1 MSEVVVRRKNLRIV
15 FGVIIVVT
23 AMVYFGISGFQE
35 GKAYYKTIEELDAM
49 GADAYGKRIKVAGIV
64 TDGTV
69 VRRSDGLHFRLEQNE
84 LNLACVYTG
93 SSPVPDTFKG
103 GVEAVCEGRYRDD
116 GTFETEKIQA
126 KCASKY
132 QSEYGT
138 AAAKGR

>member
-1 MSEVVVRRKNLRIV
+1 MQRMNLRIV
-15 FGVIIVVT
+15 FGVVIVIT
-23 AMVYFGISGFQE
+23 AIVYFGISGFQE

-69 VRRSDGLHFRLEQNE
+69 VRRADGVHFRLEQNE
-84 LNLACVYTG
+84 LNLTCVYTG

-103 GVEAVCEGRYRDD
+103 GVEAVCEGSYRED

-138 AAAKGR
+138 ATASGQ